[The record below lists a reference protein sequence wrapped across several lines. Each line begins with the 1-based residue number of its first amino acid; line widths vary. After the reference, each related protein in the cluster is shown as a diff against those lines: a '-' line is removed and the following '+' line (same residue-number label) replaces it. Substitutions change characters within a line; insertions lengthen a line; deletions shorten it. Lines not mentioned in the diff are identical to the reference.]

1 MTESFPTRYSQAGV
15 SPGYP
20 VSYPVG
26 YSSRQVVAKVL
37 RAASQVLARVAH
49 ELTAVDVPSES
60 AFTAAGNVYACPQL
74 EFYAEAGAAEGAL
87 YADGRLV
94 GYLSGVSRL

>member
-15 SPGYP
+15 SPGY
-20 VSYPVG
+20 SVG
-26 YSSRQVVAKVL
+26 YSSRQVAAKVL